1 MLYVVATPIGNLED
15 ISPRAVSI
23 LQNCDLIACE
33 DTRVSQN
40 LLNALGIKKPLLSLH
55 KFNEKTALNQV
66 IKALEDY
73 KKVALIS
80 DAGTPLISDPGFLLT
95 AEAHRLN
102 FKISP
107 ITGACAL
114 IAALSVS
121 GFTADKFYFAGFI
134 PSKDGERRKFLEPF
148 KNFADTAIF
157 YETPHRIKDTAA
169 TMAELFNP
177 NREIVVA
184 RELTKVFE
192 EIKRLKI
199 AELTAWLDSDPNHQ
213 KGEFVLVL
221 EADNSK
227 AEPVAWQQ
235 LALDLKNLGLSSK
248 DISQVLAKNL
258 GANKKE
264 IYNFL
269 VSSSNEQ

>member
-148 KNFADTAIF
+148 NNFADTAIF
-157 YETPHRIKDTAA
+157 YETPHRIRDTAA
-169 TMAELFNP
+169 TMTELFNP

-227 AEPVAWQQ
+227 TEPVAWQQ